1 MSDRDLI
8 NNLTNLLVASKQL
21 TAGIVPLSGKQAQ
34 SDISEIE
41 FLDRSLS
48 NSIKIFLT
56 ILFSTELS
64 NTYMPSEIPKFHEIP
79 SGHTKGVKPLN
90 FIFGLSILYAELENF
105 AKESP

>member
-1 MSDRDLI
+1 MSYRDLI

-41 FLDRSLS
+41 LLDRSLS

-64 NTYMPSEIPKFHEIP
+64 NTYIPKFHEIP